1 MIVDMV
7 LPQLGESVSEGTVS
21 KWFVKEGD
29 TVKKDQ
35 PVVSIATDK
44 ADSDLPAPV
53 TGRIV
58 RLIATE
64 GATLPV
70 KSLLCQIEEGDFAGA
85 TPPPAAAPAAA
96 PAGGN
101 APAAASPSRN
111 EPSSKDMLA
120 SPAIRDRARQLGV
133 DLSTVKGS
141 GEMGRLTMEDVERAS
156 RPGPSPRGWGEPP
169 LV

>member
-85 TPPPAAAPAAA
+85 TPPTARAGCQNAA
-96 PAGGN
+96 
-101 APAAASPSRN
+101 
-111 EPSSKDMLA
+111 MLYW
-120 SPAIRDRARQLGV
+120 SI
-133 DLSTVKGS
+133 
-141 GEMGRLTMEDVERAS
+141 
-156 RPGPSPRGWGEPP
+156 
-169 LV
+169 

>member
-85 TPPPAAAPAAA
+85 APPAAAAPAAA
-96 PAGGN
+96 PAAGN
-101 APAAASPSRN
+101 APAAASASRN

-156 RPGPSPRGWGEPP
+156 RPARPIRCKK
-169 LV
+169 LA